1 MIAGTYNM
9 TIDQGST
16 FRIVVGIQDSAYQP
30 MNLEGASA
38 RMQVRSSS
46 TSGGLMLQATSD
58 DGEIV
63 VDGVDGTLT
72 IQISHEKTKLL
83 VPSVAVYDLEVYM
96 ADGTVWKVLKGRC
109 RIQGEVT
116 R

>member
-1 MIAGTYNM
+1 MIAGTYNL

-30 MNLEGASA
+30 MSLVGATA
-38 RMQVRSSS
+38 RLHVRSSS
-46 TSGGLMLQATSD
+46 ASGVLLLQATSED
-58 DGEIV
+58 DEIIVDGE
-63 VDGVDGTLT
+63 DGILT
-72 IQISHEKTKLL
+72 IQISHEKTRLL
-83 VPSVAVYDLEVYM
+83 VPSVAVYDLELYM
-96 ADGTVWKVLKGRC
+96 EDGTVWKVLKGRC

>member
-1 MIAGTYNM
+1 MIAGVYNM

-16 FRIVVGIQDSAYQP
+16 FRIIIGVQDSAYQP
-30 MNLEGASA
+30 VDLVGATA

-46 TSGGLMLQATSD
+46 NNAGLLLEATSE
-58 DGEIV
+58 DGEII
-63 VDGVDGTLT
+63 VDGTDGTLT
-72 IQISHEKTKLL
+72 VQISHEKTRLL
-83 VPSVAVYDLEVYM
+83 IPSVAVYDLEIYM

>member
-1 MIAGTYNM
+1 MIAGVYNM

-16 FRIVVGIQDSAYQP
+16 FRIIIGVQDSAYQP
-30 MNLEGASA
+30 VNLVGATA

-46 TSGGLMLQATSD
+46 NNAGLLLEATSE
-58 DGEIV
+58 DGEII
-63 VDGVDGTLT
+63 VDGTDGTLT
-72 IQISHEKTKLL
+72 VQISHEKTRLL
-83 VPSVAVYDLEVYM
+83 IPSVAVYDLEIYM

>member
-16 FRIVVGIQDSAYQP
+16 FRLIVGIQDSAYQP
-30 MNLEGASA
+30 IDLVGASA

-46 TSGGLMLQATSD
+46 NNAGLMLQATSD
-58 DGEIV
+58 DGEII

-72 IQISHEKTKLL
+72 ILISHEKTKLL
-83 VPSVAVYDLEVYM
+83 IPSVAVYDLELYM

>member
-16 FRIVVGIQDSAYQP
+16 FRIIIGVQDSAYQP
-30 MNLEGASA
+30 VDLVGATA

-46 TSGGLMLQATSD
+46 NNAGLLLEATSE
-58 DGEIV
+58 DGEII
-63 VDGVDGTLT
+63 VDGTDGTLT
-72 IQISHEKTKLL
+72 VQISHEKTRLL
-83 VPSVAVYDLEVYM
+83 IPSVAVYDLEIYM